1 MLEQVWERMR
11 GDLILNDE
19 GWMILTTTR
28 KEEIDEGEEQ
38 TMATPEIQ
46 ADTTNSEKEKD
57 DRDGLRTLL
66 AEHKEPERR
75 RRTTA
80 QRFRFRM

>member
-1 MLEQVWERMR
+1 
-11 GDLILNDE
+11 
-19 GWMILTTTR
+19 
-28 KEEIDEGEEQ
+28 
-38 TMATPEIQ
+38 MATPEIQ